1 MDEVHTYRGVFGSH
15 VANAIRRLKRILAF
29 YCAAPQFILASATIQ
44 NPLGLAEKLTE
55 EDFICLS
62 NDGSFQTE
70 RHYFFLNPPVVDE
83 DLGLRRGMIDQSI
96 EVAEK
101 GLDDG
106 IQSIIFARSRKTVEI
121 ALKDLRARFNR
132 RNQPEIHGYRSGYLP
147 GDRRDIESG
156 LRSGQINA
164 VISTNAMEL
173 GIDMGGVDAV
183 LLMGYPGTIASF
195 LQQSGRA
202 GRRERP
208 SLAVMVASSSPLDP
222 VHHPPPGICAG
233 QEP

>member
-1 MDEVHTYRGVFGSH
+1 
-15 VANAIRRLKRILAF
+15 
-29 YCAAPQFILASATIQ
+29 
-44 NPLGLAEKLTE
+44 
-55 EDFICLS
+55 
-62 NDGSFQTE
+62 
-70 RHYFFLNPPVVDE
+70 
-83 DLGLRRGMIDQSI
+83 MIDQSI
-96 EVAEK
+96 EVAQK

-121 ALKDLRARFNR
+121 ALRELREKYSGR
-132 RNQPEIHGYRSGYLP
+132 RQPEIHGYRSGYLP

-208 SLAVMVASSSPLDP
+208 SLAVMVASSSPLDQYIIR
-222 VHHPPPGICAG
+222 HPEFVRGRNPEKALIDPDNPLLLLNHLRCALFRASL
-233 QEP
+233 